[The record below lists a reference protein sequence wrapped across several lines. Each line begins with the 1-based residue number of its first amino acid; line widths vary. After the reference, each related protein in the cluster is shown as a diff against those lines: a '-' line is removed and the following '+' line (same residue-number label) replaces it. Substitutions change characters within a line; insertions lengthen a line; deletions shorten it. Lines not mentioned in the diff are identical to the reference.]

1 MMLASKSESR
11 LLASSIHGVNAS
23 FFQQNHPIA
32 TTIADDFVRA
42 VYAVAYVGFTDITA
56 GGSVGCNGI
65 NGQTGRPVPGGSI
78 IPYASWNATTAWD
91 PVTGFGV
98 PNFATLLRLALEL

>member
-1 MMLASKSESR
+1 MLASKSESR
-11 LLASSIHGVNAS
+11 PSVFLIHGVSA
-23 FFQQNHPIA
+23 FILQQDRLIP
-32 TTIADDFVRA
+32 TTVADDFVRA

-65 NGQTGRPVPGGSI
+65 NGQTNRPVPGGSI

-98 PNFATLLRLALEL
+98 PNFATLLRLALAL